1 MKNDSIQEERDP
13 VVCVSI
19 TTSAYKTDRGFAYR
33 RELRYLVRKSSGFNF
48 VEEDI
53 SMIGADEVMRHIVN
67 LHSVKD
73 GHYKIITINHK
84 RDWESGMIEE
94 YDYELKQL

>member
-1 MKNDSIQEERDP
+1 MSWWRG
-13 VVCVSI
+13 
-19 TTSAYKTDRGFAYR
+19 SA
-33 RELRYLVRKSSGFNF
+33 V
-48 VEEDI
+48 
-53 SMIGADEVMRHIVN
+53 IGADEVMRHIVN